1 METRI
6 RQIRAE
12 KGWTVRRLAE
22 ESGVDK
28 NTISGAERGLRN
40 PNPITMHKLAGALGV
55 EVADL
60 FPKAQEASRLLEQ
73 PPTASPEVREW
84 LVERGAKFA
93 VLSDAEFSELVLN
106 MEAGTHENDLLDSI
120 ECLVEEITL
129 EDRSVER
136 ALMREFTQGGD
147 LFPNTPDGPDVVK
160 RAFAR
165 HKEVMRL
172 RRALADRYQ
181 VFRRSLT
188 NYSMRLF
195 DAGRTSDFLVHP
207 RLAETMRRRLLEE
220 AFAEEGAA

>member
-6 RQIRAE
+6 REIRAE
-12 KGWTVRRLAE
+12 RGWTVRRLAE

-28 NTISGAERGLRN
+28 NTVSDVERGVRN
-40 PNPITMHKLAGALGV
+40 PNPITMHKLAEALGA
-55 EVADL
+55 EVVDL
-60 FPKAQEASRLLEQ
+60 FPKAQEAPRPLEQ
-73 PPTASPEVREW
+73 PPTTSPEVREW
-84 LVERGAKFA
+84 LMEQGAKFA
-93 VLSDAEFSELVLN
+93 VMSDAEFSELVLN
-106 MEAGTHENDLLDSI
+106 MEAGTQENDLLEGI
-120 ECLVEEITL
+120 ERLVEKITE
-129 EDRSVER
+129 EDLSVER
-136 ALMREFTQGGD
+136 ALMREFAQGGN

-165 HKEVMRL
+165 HKAVKRL

-181 VFRRSLT
+181 VLRRSLT

-207 RLAETMRRRLLEE
+207 RLAETMRRQLLEE

>member
-6 RQIRAE
+6 REIRAE
-12 KGWTVRRLAE
+12 RGWTVRRLAE

-28 NTISGAERGLRN
+28 NTVSDVERGVRN
-40 PNPITMHKLAGALGV
+40 PNPITMHKLAEALGA
-55 EVADL
+55 EVVDL
-60 FPKAQEASRLLEQ
+60 FPKAQEALRPLEQ

-84 LVERGAKFA
+84 LMEQGAKFA
-93 VLSDAEFSELVLN
+93 VMADAEFSELVLN
-106 MEAGTHENDLLDSI
+106 MEAGTQENDLLEGI
-120 ECLVEEITL
+120 ERLVEQITE
-129 EDRSVER
+129 EDLSVER
-136 ALMREFTQGGD
+136 ALMREFAQGGN

-165 HKEVMRL
+165 HKAVMRL

-207 RLAETMRRRLLEE
+207 RLAETMRRQLLEE

>member
-6 RQIRAE
+6 REIRAE
-12 KGWTVRRLAE
+12 RGWTVRRLAE

-28 NTISGAERGLRN
+28 NTVSDVERGVRN
-40 PNPITMHKLAGALGV
+40 PNPITMHKLAEALGA
-55 EVADL
+55 EVVDL
-60 FPKAQEASRLLEQ
+60 FPKAQEAPRPLEQ
-73 PPTASPEVREW
+73 PPTTSPEVREW
-84 LVERGAKFA
+84 LMEQGAKFA
-93 VLSDAEFSELVLN
+93 VMSDAEFSELVLN
-106 MEAGTHENDLLDSI
+106 MEAGTQENDLLEGI
-120 ECLVEEITL
+120 ERLVEKITE
-129 EDRSVER
+129 EDLSVER
-136 ALMREFTQGGD
+136 ALMREFAQGGN

-165 HKEVMRL
+165 HKAVMRL

-181 VFRRSLT
+181 VLRRSLT

-207 RLAETMRRRLLEE
+207 RLAETMRRQLLEE

>member
-6 RQIRAE
+6 RETRAE
-12 KGWTVRRLAE
+12 RGWTVRRLAE

-28 NTISGAERGLRN
+28 NTVSDVERGVRN
-40 PNPITMHKLAGALGV
+40 PNPITMHKLAEALGV
-55 EVADL
+55 EVVKL
-60 FPKAQEASRLLEQ
+60 FPKAQETPRSLEQ

-84 LVERGAKFA
+84 LMEQGAKFA
-93 VLSDAEFSELVLN
+93 VMSDAEFSELVLN
-106 MEAGTHENDLLDSI
+106 MEAGTQENDLLEGI
-120 ECLVEEITL
+120 ERLVEKITG
-129 EDRSVER
+129 EDLSVER
-136 ALMREFTQGGD
+136 ALMREFAQGGN
-147 LFPNTPDGPDVVK
+147 LFPNTPDGPDVAK

-195 DAGRTSDFLVHP
+195 DTGRTSDFLVHP
-207 RLAETMRRRLLEE
+207 RLAETMRRQLLEK

>member
-6 RQIRAE
+6 RETRAE

-28 NTISGAERGLRN
+28 NTVSDVERGVRN
-40 PNPITMHKLAGALGV
+40 PNPITMHKLAEALGV
-55 EVADL
+55 EVMEL
-60 FPKAQEASRLLEQ
+60 FPKAHEAPRPLEQ
-73 PPTASPEVREW
+73 PPTASPEVRDW
-84 LVERGAKFA
+84 LMERGAKFA
-93 VLSDAEFSELVLN
+93 LLSDAEFSELVLN
-106 MEAGTHENDLLDSI
+106 MEAGTQDNDLLEGI
-120 ECLVEEITL
+120 ERL
-129 EDRSVER
+129 EDEINEEGRSVER
-136 ALMREFTQGGD
+136 ALMREFRQGGN

-172 RRALADRYQ
+172 RRALTARYQ
-181 VFRRSLT
+181 VFRRSLA

-207 RLAETMRRRLLEE
+207 RLAETMRRQLLEK